1 MKTRLNS
8 KGGFSVAE
16 VIIALSIIVAVS
28 VAAMVMVISSM
39 SVKTTLVARSEGINF
54 AENALECFKAADGFG
69 EFEKFLEEAIP
80 DGETYTETETVIETY
95 VYKYAYIFNKF
106 TAEITVAY
114 PDGGRPTFKIDVTE
128 KDDED
133 SEIISFTYTK
143 GAK

>member
-1 MKTRLNS
+1 MKTRLNR

-28 VAAMVMVISSM
+28 VAAMVMVITSM

-54 AENALECFKAADGFG
+54 AENALECFKAADD
-69 EFEKFLEEAIP
+69 EDFESLIEQVCEVEWNTP
-80 DGETYTETETVIETY
+80 DDFDGVA
-95 VYKYAYIFNKF
+95 KIFKKDKF
-106 TAEITVAY
+106 TAKITV
-114 PDGGRPTFKIDVTE
+114 DFDSDRPTFNIVVTE

-133 SEIISFTYTK
+133 AEIISFSYTK